1 LLFSQDQRFTCA
13 QCGRCCRRATVPITA
28 GEAEAYRKAGAE
40 RWFREGGDIAA
51 DPARDPFEPIPG
63 HAAMLR
69 IRKRADGACGFL
81 SPDGLCRIHE
91 TMGADRKPLACRM
104 FPFRFHATDDDDVM
118 TASFACPTVIANE
131 GAALLS
137 QTRELRVLH
146 AAWTRASPE
155 PPARIELVRGHALSS
170 AMLAGLR
177 GFIGEMID
185 RPGPDGPPDLRANLR
200 RIAAF
205 LEDLSRRRV
214 LRLAPDAFAQYFEL
228 MVRHALANEK
238 PPATR
243 PATGLA
249 RLLFRGFLL
258 AAASVQL
265 HLDPL
270 LSRRPLAL
278 RVMLVR
284 VLAHLHGLGPGAAG
298 FDLRGAA
305 RVALNLDDEAV
316 HAIAHRY
323 LRSSLE
329 TLGTGRRALV
339 DEVAM
344 ILAHL
349 NAACVL
355 AQMRAAASRKRV
367 VDAESLTR
375 GLLESADLSH
385 ADDGGKLSTFL
396 TTFSGGLEALYL
408 FPGTP

>member
-40 RWFREGGDIAA
+40 RWFRETGDIAA
-51 DPARDPFEPIPG
+51 GSGRDPFEPIPG
-63 HAAMLR
+63 HAAILR

-104 FPFRFHATDDDDVM
+104 FPFRFHSTDDDDVM
-118 TASFACPTVIANE
+118 TTSFACPTVVANE

-155 PPARIELVRGHALSS
+155 PAARVELVRGHALSS

-238 PPATR
+238 APATR

-265 HLDPL
+265 HLDPK

-284 VLAHLHGLGPGAAG
+284 VLAHLHGLGPAAGG

-323 LRSSLE
+323 LRTSLE

-355 AQMRAAASRKRV
+355 AQMHAAASRKRV
-367 VDAESLTR
+367 VDAESLTQ

-408 FPGTP
+408 FPGTH